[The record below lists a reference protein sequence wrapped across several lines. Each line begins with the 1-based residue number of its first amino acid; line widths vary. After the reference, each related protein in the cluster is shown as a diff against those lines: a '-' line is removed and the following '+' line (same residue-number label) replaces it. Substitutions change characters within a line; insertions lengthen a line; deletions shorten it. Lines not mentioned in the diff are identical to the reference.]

1 MTPAPV
7 QLLYCFA
14 IPILVISAGAR
25 WTKIS
30 RRELPHLRNGIGL
43 TSIVLVSM
51 EWLIYTAILM
61 LPSASLTRFY
71 DANCMLMMQ
80 LYCDL
85 AALPLVLAFK
95 GTTRLL
101 MVAAWFLI
109 QMYRGS
115 FVIA

>member
-1 MTPAPV
+1 
-7 QLLYCFA
+7 
-14 IPILVISAGAR
+14 
-25 WTKIS
+25 
-30 RRELPHLRNGIGL
+30 
-43 TSIVLVSM
+43 M

-71 DANCMLMMQ
+71 DANWMLMMQ

-85 AALPLVLAFK
+85 AALPLVLALK
-95 GTTRLL
+95 GTPRLL

-109 QMYRGS
+109 QLYRGS

>member
-14 IPILVISAGAR
+14 IPILVISACAR

-30 RRELPHLRNGIGL
+30 RRELSRWRNGIGL

-71 DANCMLMMQ
+71 DANWMLMMQ
-80 LYCDL
+80 LCYDL
-85 AALPLVLAFK
+85 AALPLALTLK
-95 GTTRLL
+95 GTPRLL